1 MARVTVEDC
10 LEKVENRFAL
20 VHLVSK
26 RAKQLL
32 RGAPPTLR
40 KVRNKFVVTSLRE
53 VAIETVRFDYGD
65 SDPMSEVEE
74 SFEGGNSLH

>member
-10 LEKVENRFAL
+10 LEKVNNRFAL

-32 RGAPPTLR
+32 KGAQPVIP
-40 KVRNKFVVTSLRE
+40 KVKNKFVVTSLRE
-53 VAIETVRFDYGD
+53 VADGLVKFEFGEQ
-65 SDPMSEVEE
+65 DPSKMVEQDLTQ
-74 SFEGGNSLH
+74 NKLH

>member
-10 LEKVENRFAL
+10 LEKVDNRFAL

-32 RGAPPTLR
+32 KGSQPVIP
-40 KVRNKFVVTSLRE
+40 KVKNKFIVTSLRE
-53 VAIETVRFDYGD
+53 VAGGYVAFENEEDTKA
-65 SDPMSEVEE
+65 VEE
-74 SFEGGNSLH
+74 DLSRDKQLH